1 MDELGTRLD
10 RLGDALTT
18 GRPAPDPVTD
28 WRRGRRRRTTTL
40 TAAGALAAV
49 LLAVLVAAP
58 SVLGGVSTGAT
69 VAPAAGGGPG
79 PATASPPP
87 PTAPPGAAPT
97 TTPPDDGTIYSLQE
111 PGPENG
117 HPPFN
122 DDPVDLQIST
132 DANRRITVRGKGVP
146 GGRKSFMGGDGGKGL
161 VLRNIRPGT
170 RLSFSVSGAWPSC
183 SYWSEDQP
191 VAGDPNTSIAVKV
204 SEKASFTLVVPSLPP
219 GATRAPDIFEDPAA
233 LWYRPNQG
241 ECG

>member
-40 TAAGALAAV
+40 TAAGALAVV

-58 SVLGGVSTGAT
+58 TVLGGVSNGAA
-69 VAPAAGGGPG
+69 VAPASGGGPA
-79 PATASPPP
+79 PATTPLG
-87 PTAPPGAAPT
+87 TTPT
-97 TTPPDDGTIYSLQE
+97 TTPPPDGTVHRLLE

-122 DDPVDLQIST
+122 DDPVDLQIGT
-132 DANRRITVRGKGVP
+132 DANLRMTVAGKGVP
-146 GGRKSFMGGDGGKGL
+146 GGRTSFRGGKGL
-161 VLRNIRPGT
+161 LLEDIEPGT
-170 RLSFSVSGAWPSC
+170 RLTFSVAGDWPPC

-191 VAGDPNTSIAVKV
+191 VAGDPSTSIEVKV
-204 SEKASFTLVVPSLPP
+204 SEKASFTLMVPSLPP
-219 GATRAPDIFEDPAA
+219 GAARARDVFMYPEA
-233 LWYRPNQG
+233 LVYRPALG
-241 ECG
+241 DCD

>member
-40 TAAGALAAV
+40 TAAGALAVV

-58 SVLGGVSTGAT
+58 TVLGGVSNGAA
-69 VAPAAGGGPG
+69 VAPASGGGGPV
-79 PATASPPP
+79 ATPQTS
-87 PTAPPGAAPT
+87 APLGTTPT
-97 TTPPDDGTIYSLQE
+97 TTPPPDGTVHRLLE

-122 DDPVDLQIST
+122 DDPVDLQIGT
-132 DANRRITVRGKGVP
+132 DANLLMTVAGKGVP
-146 GGRKSFMGGDGGKGL
+146 GGRTSFRGGNGL
-161 VLRNIRPGT
+161 LLEDVKPGT
-170 RLSFSVSGAWPSC
+170 RLSFSVAGDWPPC

-191 VAGDPNTSIAVKV
+191 VAGDPNTSIDVKV

-219 GATRAPDIFEDPAA
+219 GATRARDVFMYPEA
-233 LWYRPNQG
+233 LVYRPAPG
-241 ECG
+241 SCD

>member
-40 TAAGALAAV
+40 TAAGALAVV

-58 SVLGGVSTGAT
+58 AVLGGVSNGAA
-69 VAPAAGGGPG
+69 VAPASGGGP
-79 PATASPPP
+79 
-87 PTAPPGAAPT
+87 APT
-97 TTPPDDGTIYSLQE
+97 TTPLGTSPTTTPPPDGTVHRLLE

-122 DDPVDLQIST
+122 DDSVDLQIGT
-132 DANRRITVRGKGVP
+132 DANLRLTVAGKGVP
-146 GGRKSFMGGDGGKGL
+146 GGRTSFRGGKGL
-161 VLRNIRPGT
+161 LLEDIEPGT
-170 RLSFSVSGAWPSC
+170 RLTFSVAGEWPPC

-191 VAGDPNTSIAVKV
+191 VAGDPGTSIDIKV
-204 SEKASFTLVVPSLPP
+204 SEKASFTLVIPSLPP
-219 GATRAPDIFEDPAA
+219 GAARARDVFMYPEA
-233 LWYRPNQG
+233 LVYRPALG
-241 ECG
+241 DCD